1 MFFKRKQRKRKDF
14 YHHIELVYN
23 DPTLIIS
30 KELRQALLKSVS
42 GLEKGDR
49 IAYLAYQLYPFVCDE
64 ILHRKAN
71 RNDELVVLQ
80 KYLEKARWRY
90 YWGSVLSMAF
100 ARQ

>member
-49 IAYLAYQLYPFVCDE
+49 IALFSLSIVSVC
-64 ILHRKAN
+64 L
-71 RNDELVVLQ
+71 
-80 KYLEKARWRY
+80 
-90 YWGSVLSMAF
+90 
-100 ARQ
+100 